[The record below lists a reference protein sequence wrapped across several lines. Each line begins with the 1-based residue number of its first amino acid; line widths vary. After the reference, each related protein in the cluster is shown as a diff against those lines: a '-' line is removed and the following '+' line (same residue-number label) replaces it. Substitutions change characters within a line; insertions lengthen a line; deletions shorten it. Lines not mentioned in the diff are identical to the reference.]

1 VLQLVE
7 EGRLALEDTVG
18 LRLPGVFPENKR
30 RITIRQLL
38 SHASGLEDVF
48 NTVPQGF
55 AADPQSFLAEL
66 ADPGLRRRVAAAAA
80 RLRADHE
87 ATLPP
92 HLCCGMGYGHDGGF
106 GFASWA
112 RANADGTK
120 VAVLV
125 VNGRGRDTGIDAVDI
140 LDDLVCSP

>member
-1 VLQLVE
+1 LQ
-7 EGRLALEDTVG
+7 RSSRPRA
-18 LRLPGVFPENKR
+18 NKR

-48 NTVPQGF
+48 NTVPQEF

-66 ADPGLRRRVAAAAA
+66 ADPGLRRRVAAAA
-80 RLRADHE
+80 
-87 ATLPP
+87 
-92 HLCCGMGYGHDGGF
+92 
-106 GFASWA
+106 ASWA

-140 LDDLVCSP
+140 LDDFVCSP